1 VVEIVDRSNG
11 GVRGSGGSVS
21 SGSKVCGRSNV
32 GGGSKVCGI
41 VLAIAIFPGSRDDEG
56 SKGDGF
62 AAAGR
67 RAERGGQLY

>member
-1 VVEIVDRSNG
+1 VVAIVDRSNG

-21 SGSKVCGRSNV
+21 SGSKVCG
-32 GGGSKVCGI
+32 I
-41 VLAIAIFPGSRDDEG
+41 VLAIAIFLGSRDDEG